1 MTLTVM
7 QPAVARSRMISTQ
20 ARQVTGAD
28 GIQYWNEVR
37 RGDSADRL
45 MICPT
50 VRVCMF
56 GDHRFERLLG
66 YSVIPRNQRT
76 MGRGVVVC
84 AICLEKPGVDK
95 PEQAKDLS
103 VITLD

>member
-1 MTLTVM
+1 MVLELIQIVM

-56 GDHRFERLLG
+56 GDQIG
-66 YSVIPRNQRT
+66 DDY
-76 MGRGVVVC
+76 
-84 AICLEKPGVDK
+84 
-95 PEQAKDLS
+95 
-103 VITLD
+103 